1 MPTTTYDAITV
12 GDALP
17 AYERMPTRLKVL
29 QFIGAGWL
37 WGAQFI
43 DPEAAKNMG
52 LPGPI
57 IPGAVKQAY
66 FMQYMDHWLGA
77 GGWTLRRVQVSHR
90 RPDVQDVPMT
100 LSGAVTKK
108 YEQDGAK
115 LVDVEL
121 EIHNPAGDRT
131 TRGSATVEFD

>member
-1 MPTTTYDAITV
+1 MTVNFESLHEGDAIP
-12 GDALP
+12 P
-17 AYERMPTRLKVL
+17 ATRTATRLRVL
-29 QFIGAGWL
+29 QFLGASWM
-37 WGAQFI
+37 WGSQFY
-43 DPEAAKNMG
+43 DPATAERMG
-52 LPGPI
+52 LAGLVVPGPMKH
-57 IPGAVKQAY
+57 AFLQ
-66 FMQYMDHWLGA
+66 QYLSSWLGGSGA
-77 GGWTLRRVQVSHR
+77 IRRLQVAHR

-131 TRGSATVEFD
+131 TRGSATVEFE